1 MRVRTT
7 AVALLF
13 SSSASSSSPH
23 LVAFTSVATPTTSIS
38 RRRHCRAANDN
49 TRFGYNACVLKAAAS
64 PTPST
69 DKKTTPPTEGTPI
82 KQSSSAP
89 PPPGSPLSEVLD
101 SQQKFELNLGRAVDA
116 LKTDYPQLLT
126 KNPTWK
132 IYHSQLEVIDPTGV
146 TMRGLENY
154 KVAFGFVHGV
164 VRWFYC
170 EEQSNMSRCRVGYD
184 WARRCIRYVFSIHL

>member
-1 MRVRTT
+1 MRIRTT
-7 AVALLF
+7 AAALLF
-13 SSSASSSSPH
+13 SSTASSSSPH
-23 LVAFTSVATPTTSIS
+23 LVAFTSVATTNTS
-38 RRRHCRAANDN
+38 RRRNYRAA
-49 TRFGYNACVLKAAAS
+49 GYTFVLTAAAS

-69 DKKTTPPTEGTPI
+69 DKKIITPPSDGTTVQ
-82 KQSSSAP
+82 QSSSSST

-132 IYHSQLEVIDPTGV
+132 IYHNQLEVIDPTGV

-170 EEQSNMSRCRVGYD
+170 EERSNMSRCRVGYD
-184 WARRCIRYVFSIHL
+184 WARRCIRYVLVFTFYVFV

>member
-1 MRVRTT
+1 
-7 AVALLF
+7 
-13 SSSASSSSPH
+13 
-23 LVAFTSVATPTTSIS
+23 
-38 RRRHCRAANDN
+38 
-49 TRFGYNACVLKAAAS
+49 
-64 PTPST
+64 
-69 DKKTTPPTEGTPI
+69 
-82 KQSSSAP
+82 
-89 PPPGSPLSEVLD
+89 
-101 SQQKFELNLGRAVDA
+101 VDA

-184 WARRCIRYVFSIHL
+184 WARRCIRYVLCLYIICFCLVIFTLPYMPSHRSTH

>member
-1 MRVRTT
+1 MRIRTT
-7 AVALLF
+7 AAALLF
-13 SSSASSSSPH
+13 SSTASSSSPH
-23 LVAFTSVATPTTSIS
+23 LVAFTSVATANTS
-38 RRRHCRAANDN
+38 RRRNYRAA
-49 TRFGYNACVLKAAAS
+49 GYTFVLTAAAS

-69 DKKTTPPTEGTPI
+69 DKKINTPPSDGTTVQ
-82 KQSSSAP
+82 QSSSSSSTP

-184 WARRCIRYVFSIHL
+184 WARRCIRYVLVFTFYVFV